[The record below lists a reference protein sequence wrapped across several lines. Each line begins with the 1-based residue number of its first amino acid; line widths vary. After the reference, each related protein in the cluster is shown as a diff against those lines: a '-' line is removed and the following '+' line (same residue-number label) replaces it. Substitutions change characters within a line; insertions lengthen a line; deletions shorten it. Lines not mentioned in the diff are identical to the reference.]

1 MGLKVL
7 FDILTTRVEIH
18 IIYCFTLKTFNRMID
33 YSVYMMRNPL
43 KPELPE
49 KAYAKNQVSEIWP
62 LEKFAKHIA
71 DHNGVYSRGTV
82 KGVLSDS
89 CECLVEQ
96 LLNGKK
102 VELGELGTF
111 GISLSSEGAPS
122 VKEFSAK
129 NSLFSPGPDFENLIN
144 RAEFNLVASRAAQVA
159 TLKAEKAG
167 DDTVDLAAAKN
178 KGTSTEPAPEEPTD
192 PDNTPTGGSD
202 NTGGSE
208 DSGTDTGG
216 SENPDSEG
224 PAFS

>member
-1 MGLKVL
+1 
-7 FDILTTRVEIH
+7 
-18 IIYCFTLKTFNRMID
+18 MID

-49 KAYAKNQVSEIWP
+49 KAYAKNQVSEIWQ
-62 LEKFAKHIA
+62 LERFAKHIA

-96 LLNGKK
+96 LLDGKK

-129 NSLFSPGPDFENLIN
+129 NIKAVNILFAPGPDFENLIN
-144 RAEFNLVASRAAQVA
+144 RAEFNLVASRAAQAA

-178 KGTSTEPAPEEPTD
+178 KGTSTEPTPEEPTD

-202 NTGGSE
+202 NTSGGGDVPDGE
-208 DSGTDTGG
+208 DL
-216 SENPDSEG
+216 
-224 PAFS
+224 PAFE